1 MPLSENEINKLSKY
15 INKLFIDTFYK
26 DCNSKSLRNN
36 IFLFRDPIY
45 QQQLKEQVQKFERI
59 FYVVNTQVVKSKK
72 EIPMRVKHINW
83 NNRNKFYWYYYTEK
97 SLKDYIYSSI
107 VSILKKL
114 EYFEKVIDKI
124 LKNESKDLTKN
135 ELLKFHNFLSDI
147 LLKYNLGIQENN
159 GEYKLVNKNQ
169 DIIHIS
175 EFKYLSGYNDLIF
188 HLEQKRYKDTVLNAR
203 TCFEEFVQ
211 KSLIKLNK
219 KVEKDNKKDFETLL
233 SEIKIHCENFNKE
246 ISESVNKI
254 LLETAKIRGKCS
266 SAHFSGNINEN
277 IALLEINSIFT
288 CLFYLDNFVKKIM
301 KDKLKEGKS

>member
-1 MPLSENEINKLSKY
+1 MTLSENEINKLSKY

-26 DCNSKSLRNN
+26 DYCNSKLLRNN
-36 IFLFRDPIY
+36 TFLVKNPMY

-59 FYVVNTQVVKSKK
+59 FYVVNTQVAKSKI
-72 EIPMRVKHINW
+72 EIPAGVKHINW
-83 NNRNKFYWYYYTEK
+83 NKFFWYYYTEK

-135 ELLKFHNFLSDI
+135 ELLKFRNFLSDI

-188 HLEQKRYKDTVLNAR
+188 HLEQKRYKDTVSNAR
-203 TCFEEFVQ
+203 TCFEEFIQ

-219 KVEKDNKKDFETLL
+219 EVKKDNKKDFETLL
-233 SEIKIHCENFNKE
+233 SEIKIHCENFNNE

-301 KDKLKEGKS
+301 KYKLKEGKS